1 MSFRF
6 REVNSFFEL
15 KKEIMRFISYNNK
28 NDENTFI
35 GMNSLYP
42 DQISFGCE
50 RTFHLKLSR
59 CCDIINITFT
69 DENNPFS
76 IETDLKHAFLF
87 VKGLLEEARF

>member
-15 KKEIMRFISYNNK
+15 KKEIIRFISYNNK
-28 NDENTFI
+28 NEENTFI

-42 DQISFGCE
+42 DIISFGCD
-50 RTFHLKLSR
+50 RTFHLKISKS
-59 CCDIINITFT
+59 CEVINITFT
-69 DENNPFS
+69 DEENPFS

-87 VKGLLEEARF
+87 VKGLLETSRF